1 MGRTATPSSKSSTEN
16 PSDHVLVG
24 RVVKPHGL
32 QGEVLVRVFS
42 DNPARFAPG
51 SQLFI
56 GSAPENARAVRV
68 DTSRADRDR
77 LLVHLDGY
85 LTLESAETLRDKLL
99 FVPAGALG
107 RLGEDEFWEH
117 ELVGMTVFHK
127 DGTVLGEI
135 TEVLERAAQ
144 DLWSVHTVKG
154 EVLFPA
160 AKQLVVSVD
169 VDGRTAVIDP
179 PEGLFD

>member
-1 MGRTATPSSKSSTEN
+1 M
-16 PSDHVLVG
+16 
-24 RVVKPHGL
+24 VKPHGL

-56 GSAPENARAVRV
+56 GFAPESARAVKV
-68 DTSRADRDR
+68 DTSRVDRDR
-77 LLVHLDGY
+77 LLMHLDGY
-85 LTLESAETLRDKLL
+85 LTLESAETLRDQLL
-99 FVPAGALG
+99 FVPTDALG

-117 ELVGMTVFHK
+117 ELVGMTVRRK
-127 DGTVLGEI
+127 DGTVLGQI
-135 TEVLERAAQ
+135 TGVLDRAAQ
-144 DLWSVHTVKG
+144 DLWSVRTDKG

-169 VDGRTAVIDP
+169 VNSRTAVIDP